1 MKTHFTTLALIVALS
16 LMIPA
21 RGFAHHS
28 DAAYATTS
36 IVVKNATITKF
47 TWMNP
52 HGLLSFDVK
61 DEKGAVTHWVAEFGS
76 PSAMSLIGWNRN
88 MVTVGEVADVEMF
101 PSKNGAPLGRL
112 AKISYKD
119 GRVLNYRV
127 GREAQ

>member
-1 MKTHFTTLALIVALS
+1 MKTQLAALS
-16 LMIPA
+16 LILVLLMSPT
-21 RGFAHHS
+21 GSFAHHS

-47 TWMNP
+47 SWMNP
-52 HGLLSFDVK
+52 HGLLAFDVK
-61 DEKGAVTHWVAEFGS
+61 DEKGQVMHWVAEFGS

-88 MVTVGEVADVEMF
+88 IVTIGEEADIEMF
-101 PSKNGAPLGRL
+101 PSKNGEPIGRL

-127 GREAQ
+127 GRQQ

>member
-1 MKTHFTTLALIVALS
+1 MKTQLAALS
-16 LMIPA
+16 LILTLLMTPIA
-21 RGFAHHS
+21 GFAHHS

-47 TWMNP
+47 SWMNP
-52 HGLLSFDVK
+52 HGLLAFDVK
-61 DEKGAVTHWVAEFGS
+61 DEKGQVVHWVAEFGS

-88 MVTVGEVADVEMF
+88 IVTIGEEADIEMF
-101 PSKNGAPLGRL
+101 PSKNGEPIGRL

-127 GREAQ
+127 GRQGQ

>member
-1 MKTHFTTLALIVALS
+1 MKTQLAALS
-16 LMIPA
+16 LIVTLLMTPTA
-21 RGFAHHS
+21 GFAHHS

-47 TWMNP
+47 SWMNP
-52 HGLLSFDVK
+52 HGLLAFDVK
-61 DEKGAVTHWVAEFGS
+61 DEKGQVVHWVAEFGS

-88 MVTVGEVADVEMF
+88 IVTIGEEADIEMF
-101 PSKNGAPLGRL
+101 PSKNGEPIGRL

-127 GREAQ
+127 GRQGQ